1 MTDEDPWNS
10 PPPMN
15 SSASKTFTRAQAI
28 RHEVFMQT
36 APEVMYAGGFD
47 AVRADRDHPMHEI
60 YDDLDS
66 LEREYESLVALVSS
80 TLRDEHF
87 EERERYGLRTT
98 FQAAC
103 LIEDLRRG
111 MEKPVLSKYD
121 DPNYRYDAPDEIDT
135 NVYRHTP
142 EQALRSS
149 VLSHIAGD
157 IGEAGGFPGLARNP
171 NHRRHN
177 SPAGIERIRRQY
189 DEIVKRVEP
198 QLDSSDFS
206 NDGPTEQFPDDFGWS
221 LNRRALE
228 LVESTV
234 KEVQEEFRAHK
245 AEAAL
250 TAQQV
255 RRNLQELRLGMRSD
269 EYVQALAGSTGAGTC
284 LQQAARDEIARRETL
299 THGERHMETEAR
311 TPRQQQGREQRG
323 PELSL

>member
-1 MTDEDPWNS
+1 MTDDDPWNS
-10 PPPMN
+10 QPPMN

-80 TLRDEHF
+80 MLSDAHF
-87 EERERYGLRTT
+87 EQSGRYGLRTT

-111 MEKPVLSKYD
+111 TDKPVLSIYK

-135 NVYRHTP
+135 RVYRHTP
-142 EQALRSS
+142 EQAVRSS
-149 VLSHIAGD
+149 VLGQIAGD
-157 IGEAGGFPGLARNP
+157 IQEAGGFPGLARNP

-198 QLDSSDFS
+198 QLDRTDYSQGPSRE
-206 NDGPTEQFPDDFGWS
+206 DGDDFGWS

>member
-1 MTDEDPWNS
+1 MTDDDPWNS
-10 PPPMN
+10 TPPMN
-15 SSASKTFTRAQAI
+15 SSASKTFTRAEAI

-36 APEVMYAGGFD
+36 EPEVMYAGGFD
-47 AVRADRDHPMHEI
+47 AVRADRDHRLHEI

-66 LEREYESLVALVSS
+66 LEHEYESLVTLVSS
-80 TLRDEHF
+80 LLRDDHF
-87 EERERYGLRTT
+87 EQRPRYGLRTT
-98 FQAAC
+98 HQADC
-103 LIEDLRRG
+103 LIEDLRRE
-111 MEKPVLSKYD
+111 MEKPVLSKYK

-142 EQALRSS
+142 EQAVRSQ

-157 IGEAGGFPGLARNP
+157 IEAAGGFPGLARDP

-177 SPAGIERIRRQY
+177 SPAGIKRVRRQY

-206 NDGPTEQFPDDFGWS
+206 NGPSERFPDDFGWS
-221 LNRRALE
+221 LNRRALL

-234 KEVQEEFRAHK
+234 KEVQDEFRAHK
-245 AEAAL
+245 AEASL

-284 LQQAARDEIARRETL
+284 LQQAARNEIVRRETL
-299 THGERHMETEAR
+299 TEDARQMEMEAR
-311 TPRQQQGREQRG
+311 TPRHQQGREQRG

>member
-1 MTDEDPWNS
+1 MTDGDPWNS
-10 PPPMN
+10 LPPMN
-15 SSASKTFTRAQAI
+15 SSASKTFTRAEAI

-36 APEVMYAGGFD
+36 EPEVLYAGGFD
-47 AVRADRDHPMHEI
+47 AVRADQNHRLHEI

-80 TLRDEHF
+80 LLRDEHF
-87 EERERYGLRTT
+87 EQRPRYGLRTT
-98 FQAAC
+98 HQADC

-111 MEKPVLSKYD
+111 MERSVLSKYD

-135 NVYRHTP
+135 YVYRHTP
-142 EQALRSS
+142 EQALRSN

-157 IGEAGGFPGLARNP
+157 IEAAGGFPGLARNP

-177 SPAGIERIRRQY
+177 SPAGIDRIRRQY

-198 QLDSSDFS
+198 QLDRTDYRQ
-206 NDGPTEQFPDDFGWS
+206 GPSWEGGDDFGWS

-245 AEAAL
+245 ADAAL

-255 RRNLQELRLGMRSD
+255 RRNLQALRLGMRSD
-269 EYVQALAGSTGAGTC
+269 EYVQALTGSTGAGTC
-284 LQQAARDEIARRETL
+284 LQQAARNEIARRETL
-299 THGERHMETEAR
+299 TRGERQMETQAR
-311 TPRQQQGREQRG
+311 TSRQEQGREQRG

>member
-1 MTDEDPWNS
+1 MTDDDPWNS

-15 SSASKTFTRAQAI
+15 SSASKTFTRAEAV
-28 RHEVFMQT
+28 RHEVFMQV
-36 APEVMYAGGFD
+36 APEVMYSGGFD
-47 AVRADRDHPMHEI
+47 AVRADRNHPMHEI

-66 LEREYESLVALVSS
+66 LEREYESIVELVSN

-87 EERERYGLRTT
+87 EVRARYGLRTT
-98 FQAAC
+98 HQGAC

-111 MEKPVLSKYD
+111 MEKPVLSKYQ

-135 NVYRHTP
+135 YVYRHTP
-142 EQALRSS
+142 EQAVRSN

-157 IGEAGGFPGLARNP
+157 IEAAGGFPGLARNP

-198 QLDSSDFS
+198 QLDRTDYRQ
-206 NDGPTEQFPDDFGWS
+206 GPSWEGGDDFGWS

-228 LVESTV
+228 LVETTV
-234 KEVQEEFRAHK
+234 KEVQEEFRAHE

-284 LQQAARDEIARRETL
+284 LQQAARNEIARRESL
-299 THGERHMETEAR
+299 TEDARHIEAEAR